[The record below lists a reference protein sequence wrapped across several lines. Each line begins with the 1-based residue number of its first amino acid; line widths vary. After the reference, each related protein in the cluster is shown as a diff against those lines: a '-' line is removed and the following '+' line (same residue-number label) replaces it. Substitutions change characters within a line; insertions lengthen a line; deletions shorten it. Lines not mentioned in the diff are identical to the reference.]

1 MIYKLVFNDLESLWK
16 YVQKE
21 IKEVMKDEVVEAI
34 KEVEQE
40 TIQEVVLDTY
50 TPSYYDRRSEES
62 NGEEGLM
69 SRDNMVADYVETRD
83 SIQVNITNDT
93 RGNPDYPNS
102 TSGYIDEMVEY
113 GEYTWKNSEIYKK
126 KLPRPFT
133 KITQKKIDESDIV
146 VKTIKNNI
154 DFEIK

>member
-50 TPSYYDRRSEES
+50 TPSYYDRRREES

-146 VKTIKNNI
+146 IKTIKNNI

>member
-1 MIYKLVFNDLESLWK
+1 MVFNDLESLWK
-16 YVQKE
+16 YAQKE

-93 RGNPDYPNS
+93 RGNSDYPNS

-133 KITQKKIDESDIV
+133 KITQKKIDESGIV
-146 VKTIKNNI
+146 IKTIKNNI